1 MLLHEGT
8 GLLDKAINNLPFELH
23 IPTYKFCGPGTRL
36 EERLRRGDRP
46 KNKLDA
52 LCRSHDIAYAH
63 HKELADR
70 HLADKVLEDGAWE
83 RVKARDAGFGEKAA
97 ALLVTGI
104 MKAKRKIGAGCSR
117 RRRQRGCP
125 SKKGAKR
132 KMGAGRIGR
141 RRSKANASRHLRAR
155 TTIMPFSSLVR
166 QIRQNLHPSSVG
178 MGGKAAAASALKVA
192 RNFIRKKKVRVP
204 RIIPIPKTTRIG
216 GVLPL
221 IPLFAGLSA
230 LGALAGGAAG
240 IAKTVTEARNKAQ
253 QLDEMKRHNS
263 HMESIALGKKGSGLY
278 LRRRNTGGYGL
289 YLSSSASSSSSK
301 TSMTKKRRHSK
312 N

>member
-36 EERLRRGDRP
+36 EERLHRGDKP

-52 LCRSHDIAYAH
+52 LCRSHDIAYAQ
-63 HKELADR
+63 HKELAER

-141 RRSKANASRHLRAR
+141 RRSKANARRHLRPR
-155 TTIMPFSSLVR
+155 TSTTTIIPFSSLVR

-178 MGGKAAAASALKVA
+178 MGGGKAAAASALKVA

-204 RIIPIPKTTRIG
+204 RIIPIPKTRIG

-289 YLSSSASSSSSK
+289 YLSSSSK
-301 TSMTKKRRHSK
+301 TKRPRRHSK